1 MSSRVTLKIMEAPRT
16 LRGLCHQMFS
26 IHLFHV
32 TYFSCLPDE
41 ESGANMWWRRVTN
54 PCLSNPSANAFN
66 PYLTM
71 SVMGCVWQGQGQR
84 YILADL
90 VPLRGPQMEEFKS
103 LAPHPGICSLC
114 DGYSALQPAE
124 LVHKNELCEMK
135 ME

>member
-1 MSSRVTLKIMEAPRT
+1 MRGEDSHITRGVAAKKRHSRNPR
-16 LRGLCHQMFS
+16 
-26 IHLFHV
+26 
-32 TYFSCLPDE
+32 
-41 ESGANMWWRRVTN
+41 
-54 PCLSNPSANAFN
+54 PSAEEEDGWKSLWCLVRR
-66 PYLTM
+66 YLTM